1 MPMPEVRDGLLARL
15 QRMDRFGLFL
25 VGFILAYAATSM
37 VVEFGLGVIGF
48 AKTPYLNGLTYIY
61 SLGFIAVGI
70 VLNQVTFRFAVPHPY
85 ALLLMAVLFIS
96 VVIGIANHNA
106 TPYIIAWT
114 LYMLTGILAFQ
125 FFRNPRGE
133 ISVDQ
138 ALRMIFSLPM
148 LLIVLVFTF
157 TSIFKKDNDYQ
168 YVLVE
173 VMALYAMLMRPR
185 LIEKFLGLV
194 IYGLV
199 HLGSQDEY
207 IGVAIELNRAS
218 ILAVGTIWVIYL
230 LYRRWL
236 ILLLFSIFAVI
247 GVLNFAVSLDDDV
260 VQDLP
265 RNVREAIQIM
275 KGDPVYNH
283 VSSYER
289 VYEGIKVMEDYD
301 TAGDAEW
308 LFGMGLGRTVDMTA
322 AADKTPGQHALLGA
336 TEVHNI
342 HFINYAAFH
351 KFGLAGLALLTAL
364 GIGLIWMFAVDL
376 GTGRLNDASMFLYFY
391 LFYNFVFA
399 FPASNFLIANPLW
412 PAFLGVLCWMRA
424 RQTKAI
430 NRVALPALTEPAIS
444 GRT

>member
-1 MPMPEVRDGLLARL
+1 MPMPEAKGSLMERL
-15 QRMDRFGLFL
+15 HRMDRFGLFL

-37 VVEFGLGVIGF
+37 VVEYGLGIIGF
-48 AKTPYLNGLTYIY
+48 AKTPYLNGLTYLY
-61 SLGFIAVGI
+61 SLGFLAIGI
-70 VLNQVTFRFAVPHPY
+70 ILNQVTFRFAVPHPY

-106 TPYIIAWT
+106 TPYIVAWT

-125 FFRNPRGE
+125 FFRHPRAE
-133 ISVDQ
+133 ISVER
-138 ALRMIFSLPM
+138 ALRMIFSLPV
-148 LLIVLVFTF
+148 LLVVVVFAL

-173 VMALYAMLMRPR
+173 VMALYAMLIRPR

-194 IYGLV
+194 IFVLV
-199 HLGSQDEY
+199 HFGSQDEY

-218 ILAVGTIWVIYL
+218 ILAIGTIWLVYL

-289 VYEGIKVMEDYD
+289 VYEGIKVMEDYETASD
-301 TAGDAEW
+301 TEW

-336 TEVHNI
+336 TEVDEAVRRI
-342 HFINYAAFH
+342 AGCVQRLRRQAA
-351 KFGLAGLALLTAL
+351 
-364 GIGLIWMFAVDL
+364 D
-376 GTGRLNDASMFLYFY
+376 
-391 LFYNFVFA
+391 
-399 FPASNFLIANPLW
+399 
-412 PAFLGVLCWMRA
+412 
-424 RQTKAI
+424 
-430 NRVALPALTEPAIS
+430 
-444 GRT
+444 

>member
-1 MPMPEVRDGLLARL
+1 MPEVRDGLLARL

-342 HFINYAAFH
+342 HFINYAVFH